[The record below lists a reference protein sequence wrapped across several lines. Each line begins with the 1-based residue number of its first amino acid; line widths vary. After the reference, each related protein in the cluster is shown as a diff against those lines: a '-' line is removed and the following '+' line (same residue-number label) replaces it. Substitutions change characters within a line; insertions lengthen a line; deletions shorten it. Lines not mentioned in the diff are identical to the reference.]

1 MSCISTGI
9 RKCSSRLPLAAHPPH
24 VSSGDE
30 AALDGDTL
38 LLSDLSRDRDI
49 GSQAWGWMG

>member
-1 MSCISTGI
+1 MQLLPVTG
-9 RKCSSRLPLAAHPPH
+9 CSPSH

-49 GSQAWGWMG
+49 GYQAWGWMG